1 MKRISVVV
9 AVAVLAACHHI
20 ERPTYREP
28 DPTPVQRPAPPPERI
43 LRKAPDFRFKDPESG
58 KTYFYRGYGET
69 LPGGGEFRH
78 EVITVLEPKAEYERD
93 ATDEERAY
101 ALRVMEEDWRNKGLD
116 EQIRYHQE
124 LVRIGRDRRDSLVDT
139 KITFAEQAVKHLE
152 EHLTALEA
160 DLMSSTR
167 TSGYQAPAGR
177 VEFLQREI
185 AITQGELAETRAKL
199 EALKYMQASRDRAYG
214 RSSKVSPGS

>member
-1 MKRISVVV
+1 MKRISVIV
-9 AVAVLAACHHI
+9 AVAVLAACHHL

-58 KTYFYRGYGET
+58 RTYFYRGFAET

-78 EVITVLEPKAEYERD
+78 EVVTVLDPKADVERD

-101 ALRVMEEDWRNKGLD
+101 ALQVMEEDWRNKGLD

-124 LVRIGRDRRDSLVDT
+124 LVRIGRERRDSLIDS
-139 KITFAEQAVKHLE
+139 KIVFAEQAVKHLG
-152 EHLTALEA
+152 EHLIALEA

-167 TSGYQAPAGR
+167 TTGYTPPAGHL
-177 VEFLQREI
+177 EFLKREI
-185 AITQGELAETRAKL
+185 ATTQGELAETKAKL
-199 EALKYMQASRDRAYG
+199 ESLRYLQASRDRAYG
-214 RSSKVSPGS
+214 RTSRVPSGS